1 MWMWWFDRD
10 GAIQSFGLNF
20 IADFHL
26 FVALLAI
33 LQRFDKVAW
42 GFDSTFRPYK
52 GDDTMEQGTVDVTV
66 LGPPQSP
73 GDERPKVKISLRPG
87 DTPLALNLF
96 THSSSVVPITR
107 SAGVLLYDGK
117 PLDPSTELVAK
128 IYHPSENR
136 DSEADILALAY
147 KVAAG
152 RDEDATAVRGHL
164 PILVA
169 GNTWEDDTA
178 ELIQK
183 VMGIAKKENKR
194 RSRKLRVLVFL
205 KLSPIWELSGSS
217 FMKVFR
223 DCFSC
228 TCDASLL
235 FARASLQALR
245 PWRSLEAW
253 ASSSR
258 YQRGESDVRE
268 DRGPLR
274 RRSQRL

>member
-1 MWMWWFDRD
+1 MWWFDRD
-10 GAIQSFGLNF
+10 GAIQSYGLNF

-26 FVALLAI
+26 FVALLAV
-33 LQRFDKVAW
+33 LQRFDKADW
-42 GFDSTFRPYK
+42 GFDPTFRPYE
-52 GDDTMEQGTVDVTV
+52 GDDTKKQSTIDVTV
-66 LGPPQSP
+66 LGLPQQP
-73 GDERPKVKISLRPG
+73 GDERPKVEISLRSG
-87 DTPLALNLF
+87 KTPLALNLF
-96 THSSSVVPITR
+96 GRSSSVFPVTHR
-107 SAGVLLYDGK
+107 SGVLLYNSE
-117 PLDPSTELVAK
+117 PLNPGTELVAK
-128 IYHPSENR
+128 IYHSNENR

-152 RDEDATAVRGHL
+152 TDEDATAVRGHL

-169 GNTWEDDTA
+169 ENTWEDDTA

-183 VMGIAKKENKR
+183 VMGIAKQENKKQ
-194 RSRKLRVLVFL
+194 SRKLRVLVFL

-235 FARASLQALR
+235 LARASLQTLR

-258 YQRGESDVRE
+258 HQRGEPDVRE
-268 DRGPLR
+268 DWGPLR
-274 RRSQRL
+274 RRSE